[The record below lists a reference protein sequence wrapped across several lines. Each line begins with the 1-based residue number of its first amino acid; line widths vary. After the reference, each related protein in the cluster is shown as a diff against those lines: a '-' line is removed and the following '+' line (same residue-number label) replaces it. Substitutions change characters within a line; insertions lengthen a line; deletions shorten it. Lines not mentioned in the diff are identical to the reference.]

1 MNNIEVLKK
10 DFYSR
15 FGVSK
20 NKLYNQKC
28 GMVYTLLGFYD
39 VYGARSLNCV
49 MPPYVYAVGRKLDG
63 NKLEIENASSINEM
77 LLNIK
82 DYTTHTS
89 QNGAQILFD
98 TDNCDCF
105 NYSLPLKVC
114 ATKLLMKINN
124 ISSFD
129 YKTVANQICSE
140 KDVSECITLLNGKKG
155 YCADIN
161 GEDYTLS
168 PFPLIGYKVIVAYAD
183 ELKCDFD
190 YDVVKKATE
199 YVKINLPDIT
209 HLYKIS
215 VGDFNRISNN
225 INDKNV
231 FDFLKFVVDENERID
246 NVVVALNKCDINPLF
261 DAMKKS
267 SMQMFG
273 ILKNTAYKECVY
285 NSLLKL
291 SYVRA
296 FRFVDNKILV
306 FVDDAN
312 VDFTINEVRNIFNSE
327 YSINLKFVVSGNF

>member
-28 GMVYTLLGFYD
+28 GMVYTLLGCCD
-39 VYGARSLNCV
+39 VYGARSLKCV
-49 MPPYVYAVGRKLDG
+49 MPPYVYTVGRKLDG
-63 NKLEIENASSINEM
+63 NKLEIENSYSINET

-82 DYTTHTS
+82 DYTTYTS

-129 YKTVANQICSE
+129 YKTVVNQICSE
-140 KDVSECITLLNGKKG
+140 KEVSECITLLNEKKG
-155 YCADIN
+155 YCIDIN
-161 GEDYTLS
+161 GEDYKLF
-168 PFPLIGYKVIVAYAD
+168 PLPLIGYKVIVAYAE
-183 ELKCDFD
+183 ELNCDFD
-190 YDVVKKATE
+190 YDVIKKATE

-215 VGDFNRISNN
+215 VGDFNRISKDINN
-225 INDKNV
+225 KNV
-231 FDFLKFVVDENERID
+231 FDFLKFVVDENERIE
-246 NVVVALNKCDINPLF
+246 NTVAALNKCDINSLF
-261 DAMKKS
+261 EAMKKS

-273 ILKNTAYKECVY
+273 LLNNTAYKECVY

-306 FVDDAN
+306 FVDDEN
-312 VDFTINEVRNIFNSE
+312 VDFTINELCNIIKSE
-327 YSINLKFVVSGNF
+327 YSIKLNFIVSGNF